1 MVLAVP
7 TILTKFHRLHGTFN
21 MSSCKILVPFFLPME
36 TKSEKEKKSPATETS
51 QPPMRTQQRGC
62 GQGRQWGRGK
72 GDRERERGRG
82 HSDSEVERR
91 DVPYNTAPKR

>member
-51 QPPMRTQQRGC
+51 QPPMRTKGLWAGKAMGKGQRG
-62 GQGRQWGRGK
+62 QGTGK
-72 GDRERERGRG
+72 GEG
-82 HSDSEVERR
+82 
-91 DVPYNTAPKR
+91 AQ

>member
-36 TKSEKEKKSPATETS
+36 TKSEKEKKIACHINITATRAHATKGLCTGKA
-51 QPPMRTQQRGC
+51 MGKGQRG
-62 GQGRQWGRGK
+62 
-72 GDRERERGRG
+72 
-82 HSDSEVERR
+82 
-91 DVPYNTAPKR
+91 